1 MRSSLFFC
9 YSLQVGV
16 DMLKVDIITLMTI
29 HQIADR
35 WVELV
40 RSYQDEQAMRELYSP
55 NIESVENGAQSGE
68 KKLEVKRGFEGKAE
82 KNKMW
87 DEMVAE
93 VHEIKVSDPV
103 VGDRG
108 FACSIYMDVTYRD
121 EKWGRQQMTELC
133 MLEVVDGKIIRE
145 EYIY

>member
-1 MRSSLFFC
+1 
-9 YSLQVGV
+9 
-16 DMLKVDIITLMTI
+16 MLKVDIIILMTTQ
-29 HQIADR
+29 HIANR

-40 RSYQDEQAMRELYSP
+40 RSYQDEQAMRELYSSG
-55 NIESVENGAQSGE
+55 IESVENNTLSGE
-68 KKLEVKRGFEGKAE
+68 KRLEIKHGFDGKAE
-82 KNKMW
+82 KNQMW
-87 DEMVAE
+87 EEMVAE

-133 MLEVVDGKIIRE
+133 VIEISDGKIIRE